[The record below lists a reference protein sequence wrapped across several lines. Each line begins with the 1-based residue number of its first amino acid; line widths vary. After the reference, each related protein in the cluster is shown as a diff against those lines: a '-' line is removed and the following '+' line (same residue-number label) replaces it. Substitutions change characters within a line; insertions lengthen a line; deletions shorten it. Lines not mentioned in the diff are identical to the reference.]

1 MDSIEDSQKMNIEPN
16 NPIKAPC
23 QNTNNISGS
32 KKAKN
37 EDCLS
42 KEFLKFNQFMFTPLE
57 SFLLN
62 KKMPRGFKFETEE
75 NIAKTLELSKTNQR
89 RVKPKGFL
97 QEPKIVVKPIQSPI
111 NEEKKISAEKIH
123 SIKPPKKPKKEEK
136 EIVKNNNNTNNNSNN
151 NNINTNKIENK
162 IEGNDSEIYKIRI
175 KCTAGF
181 NKIKASPYAS
191 SFYIS
196 KVPDAPCLANIEKKI
211 INFEYKTLDECFEE
225 IRKVWNYQ
233 FKNHAKEPNIYQK
246 ICQLSSLTETIL
258 KDLKNEKN
266 TFNEKKDEISAIKKR
281 TEKLKKDLEEYNVNT
296 QKEIINKNIKVK
308 NSTTINKLSQ
318 MIRTLSKQQLRGII
332 PILCDTNE
340 VIDRKSFEFDL
351 DKLPDDKFKKLDI
364 YVNNCF
370 IQNKHSNTINK
381 NVSNKKE
388 NKNNGITNGIKKN
401 GNINSNG
408 IYKNHTINHQNG
420 LKKEE
425 NKKINNSFS
434 ESDSVSSN
442 SSL

>member
-1 MDSIEDSQKMNIEPN
+1 MDSIEDSQKMIIEPN

-23 QNTNNISGS
+23 QNSNNISGS
-32 KKAKN
+32 KRGKN

-42 KEFLKFNQFMFTPLE
+42 KDFPKFNQFMFTPLE

-75 NIAKTLELSKTNQR
+75 NISKTLELSKTNQR

-123 SIKPPKKPKKEEK
+123 QMKPQKKPKKEEK
-136 EIVKNNNNTNNNSNN
+136 EINKNTNTNNNSNN
-151 NNINTNKIENK
+151 NNINTNKNEDN
-162 IEGNDSEIYKIRI
+162 NSEIYKIRI

-196 KVPDAPCLANIEKKI
+196 KVPDAPCLANVEKKI
-211 INFEYKTLDECFEE
+211 INFEYKTLDECFED

-258 KDLKNEKN
+258 KDIKNEKN
-266 TFNEKKDEISAIKKR
+266 TFNEKKEEISAIKKR
-281 TEKLKKDLEEYNVNT
+281 AEKLKKDLDEYNVNS
-296 QKEIINKNIKVK
+296 QKEIINKNIKTK
-308 NSTTINKLSQ
+308 NSATINKLSQ

-332 PILCDTNE
+332 PILWNTSE
-340 VIDRKSFEFDL
+340 VSDKKSFEFDL
-351 DKLPDDKFKKLDI
+351 DRLSDDKFKKLEI

-370 IQNKHSNTINK
+370 AQNKNSNSINK
-381 NVSNKKE
+381 NVNNKKE

-408 IYKNHTINHQNG
+408 IYKNHNINHQNC
-420 LKKEE
+420 LRKEE
-425 NKKINNSFS
+425 NKKVNNSFS
-434 ESDSVSSN
+434 DSDSVSSN

>member
-1 MDSIEDSQKMNIEPN
+1 MDSIEDSQKMIIEPN

-23 QNTNNISGS
+23 QNSNNISGS
-32 KKAKN
+32 KRGKN

-42 KEFLKFNQFMFTPLE
+42 KDFPKFNQFMFTPLE

-75 NIAKTLELSKTNQR
+75 NISKTLELSKTNQR

-123 SIKPPKKPKKEEK
+123 QVKPQKKPKKEEK
-136 EIVKNNNNTNNNSNN
+136 EINKNTNTNNNSNN
-151 NNINTNKIENK
+151 NNINTNKNEDN
-162 IEGNDSEIYKIRI
+162 NSEIYKIRI
-175 KCTAGF
+175 KCTSGF

-196 KVPDAPCLANIEKKI
+196 KVPDTPCLANIEKKI
-211 INFEYKTLDECFEE
+211 INFEYKTLDECFED

-266 TFNEKKDEISAIKKR
+266 TFNEKKEEISAIKKR
-281 TEKLKKDLEEYNVNT
+281 AEKIRKDLDEC
-296 QKEIINKNIKVK
+296 QKEILNKNIKTK

-318 MIRTLSKQQLRGII
+318 MIRTLSKAQLKGII
-332 PILCDTNE
+332 PILWDTNE
-340 VIDRKSFEFDL
+340 VTDKKSFEFDL
-351 DKLPDDKFKKLDI
+351 DKLPDDKFKKLEI
-364 YVNNCF
+364 YVNNCCA
-370 IQNKHSNTINK
+370 QNKNSNSINK
-381 NVSNKKE
+381 NINNKKE

-401 GNINSNG
+401 GNIN
-408 IYKNHTINHQNG
+408 HQNG

-425 NKKINNSFS
+425 NKKVNNSFS
-434 ESDSVSSN
+434 DSDSVSSN